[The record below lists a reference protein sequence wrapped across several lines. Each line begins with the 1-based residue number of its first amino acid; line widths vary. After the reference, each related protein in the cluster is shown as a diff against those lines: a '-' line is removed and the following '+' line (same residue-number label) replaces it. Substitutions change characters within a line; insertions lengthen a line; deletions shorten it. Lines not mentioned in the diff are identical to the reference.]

1 MGIDVLDES
10 VFHKFN
16 YQNKEAGTKL
26 FFKHDAQCYYEFTPS
41 TTTKVL
47 KVFFAPKWDKHKN
60 TIYTFVEC
68 TPGSLVT
75 IKSDDYGFTIKARQ
89 RDLLVIENSQQL
101 QNLQERFHLHSTSS
115 VRSNTMANSGEG
127 YQFTALGLS
136 GSGKTTFMAGMYYKM
151 TAGVDGYTIKADDD
165 DSVTLTAYY
174 ERLADAKRGVDRFKS
189 GTNQNSEY
197 TFELQYSYKTL
208 EKFRWIDYAGGLLKG
223 KNSEDAEQYQELK
236 NDIAKSE
243 VLYIFVDG
251 GLFNEDEEV
260 AEAETDQ
267 EKMEIIVDIVQDSC
281 ARQVNHFISEYT
293 AEREKLP
300 PIVIIVTKYDLACQ
314 ALGKASNSEN
324 MELLNKVI
332 QKAFNPLFP
341 DPTVYTGD
349 DRHTSMVGI
358 VPVSLGKKISENGYT
373 GKLRPINMHMPA
385 YIGIWFM
392 MKSAN
397 NGQDSAIKKLSDAI
411 EDSGIQFWLD
421 GRTGKFSTL
430 AEGYLNQVK
439 RS

>member
-197 TFELQYSYKTL
+197 TFELQYGYKTL

-267 EKMEIIVDIVQDSC
+267 
-281 ARQVNHFISEYT
+281 
-293 AEREKLP
+293 
-300 PIVIIVTKYDLACQ
+300 
-314 ALGKASNSEN
+314 
-324 MELLNKVI
+324 
-332 QKAFNPLFP
+332 
-341 DPTVYTGD
+341 
-349 DRHTSMVGI
+349 
-358 VPVSLGKKISENGYT
+358 
-373 GKLRPINMHMPA
+373 
-385 YIGIWFM
+385 
-392 MKSAN
+392 
-397 NGQDSAIKKLSDAI
+397 
-411 EDSGIQFWLD
+411 
-421 GRTGKFSTL
+421 
-430 AEGYLNQVK
+430 
-439 RS
+439 